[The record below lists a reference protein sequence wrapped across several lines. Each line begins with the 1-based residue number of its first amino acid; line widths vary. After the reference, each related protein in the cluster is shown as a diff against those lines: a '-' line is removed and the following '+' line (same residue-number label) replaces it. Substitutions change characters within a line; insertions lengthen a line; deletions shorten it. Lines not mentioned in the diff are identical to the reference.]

1 MTAEPLTPPQIEL
14 KLRQIFAD
22 LDRAQTALAV
32 ARDTEVAARHEYL
45 RAKRKAMLS
54 GECPKVARGGWTT
67 SERDSWVEQQC
78 EDLELEAVKA
88 EAFRAAAAD
97 HLKVLYTQAEI
108 ARSLSAS
115 VRASLGLAGAIG

>member
-1 MTAEPLTPPQIEL
+1 VTSEPLTPPQVEA

-32 ARDTEVAARHEYL
+32 ARDTEVTARHEFL
-45 RAKRKAMLS
+45 RAKRKALLS
-54 GECPKVARGGWTT
+54 EDAPRVARGAATVAQQT
-67 SERDSWVEQQC
+67 AWVEREA
-78 EDLELEAVKA
+78 EDLELEAAKA

-97 HLKVLYTQAEI
+97 HLRVLYTQAEI

-115 VRASLGLAGAIG
+115 VRASYGLSAVAG